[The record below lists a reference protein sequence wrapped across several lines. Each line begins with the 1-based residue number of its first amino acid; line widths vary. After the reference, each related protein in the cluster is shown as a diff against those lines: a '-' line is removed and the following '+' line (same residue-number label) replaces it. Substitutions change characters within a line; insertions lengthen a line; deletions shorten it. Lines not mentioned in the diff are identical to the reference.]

1 MPPIII
7 ESECAMK
14 EKETKP
20 KKSGSELP
28 DNDEKLDI
36 NKSVFQVNR
45 ELQKQK
51 QKELEEKQAELERQH
66 AQREK
71 EKRESYEKKL
81 LEEKKELMRLKQGI
95 TEESEI
101 IHEEAEETPKQTLIQ
116 KIKSFFYLNKWWLG
130 LGTFF
135 TLLAGFL
142 IYDFATKPRPDMVIL
157 MICNNPTVGNSVYL
171 EDYFENFAEDSN
183 GNGKVLVSVYY
194 IAYTDDEYTNY
205 MNGTTN
211 KLTTYL
217 ANADSVMII
226 GDEKLSQVLD
236 PKESLVDLS
245 ELYPDNP
252 NVEDYYFYLKDTDF
266 AKHIGVAPG
275 AVTDDMFFALR
286 KPQGLMNASE
296 ATMQE
301 TYDKDFPVFE
311 KIIEDLT
318 K

>member
-1 MPPIII
+1 
-7 ESECAMK
+7 MK
-14 EKETKP
+14 DKKTKP
-20 KKSGSELP
+20 ERPGAELP
-28 DNDEKLDI
+28 DKDEKLDI

-45 ELQKQK
+45 ELHKQK

-81 LEEKKELMRLKQGI
+81 LEEKKELMRLKQGL

-101 IHEEAEETPKQTLIQ
+101 ISEEAEEAPEQTFFQ
-116 KIKSFFYLNKWWLG
+116 KIKNFFYLNKWWLG
-130 LGTFF
+130 LAVFF
-135 TLLAGFL
+135 VALGSFL
-142 IYDFATKPRPDMVIL
+142 VYDFATKPRPDMVIL
-157 MICNNPTVGNSVYL
+157 MISDNGTVGNSTYL
-171 EDYFENFAEDSN
+171 EDYFGSFAEDFN
-183 GNGKVLVSVYY
+183 GNGEVLVSVYY

-205 MNGTTN
+205 MNGATN

-217 ANADSVMII
+217 SNADSVMII
-226 GDEKLSQVLD
+226 GDKRLSQILD

-252 NVEDYYFYLKDTDF
+252 NVTDYYFYLKDTDF
-266 AKHIGVAPG
+266 AKHIGVAPN
-275 AVTDDMFFALR
+275 AVTEDMFITLR

-296 ATMQE
+296 ETMQE

-311 KIIEDLT
+311 RIINDLT

>member
-1 MPPIII
+1 
-7 ESECAMK
+7 MK
-14 EKETKP
+14 EKNSKP
-20 KKSGSELP
+20 KRSEAELN

-36 NKSVFQVNR
+36 TKSVFQVNR
-45 ELQKQK
+45 ELQKQR

-101 IHEEAEETPKQTLIQ
+101 IHEEAEEAPKQTLIQ

-130 LGTFF
+130 LGAFF
-135 TLLAGFL
+135 TFLAVFL
-142 IYDFATKPRPDMVIL
+142 VYDFATKPRPDMVIL
-157 MICNNPTVGNSVYL
+157 MICDNGAVGNSVYL
-171 EDYFENFAEDSN
+171 EEYFENFAEDSN
-183 GNGKVLVSVYY
+183 GNGKVMVSVYY

-226 GDEKLSQVLD
+226 GDKRLSQILD
-236 PKESLVDLS
+236 PQDSLVDLS

-252 NVEDYYFYLKDTDF
+252 NITDYYFYLKDTDF
-266 AKHIGVAPG
+266 AKHIGVSPN
-275 AVTDDMFFALR
+275 AVTEDMFFALR

-296 ATMQE
+296 ESMQK
-301 TYDKDFPVFE
+301 TYDKDLPVFE
-311 KIIEDLT
+311 RIIEDLT